1 MLKHIKPCY
10 FNLSFNQKI
19 KIVVFKLRQSLFTIG
34 TLCITACAATAVGV
48 AAVSSVDVA
57 HDRRTIGKYYDDAA
71 VEIKIR
77 NAIYKE
83 ETFQGQVHISVTS
96 MNGIVLLTGEAP
108 TQPLIDHVVVKA
120 RKFGEIR
127 QLVNEISLSGKSTV
141 ASRMNDSWITGKVKT
156 TLFKEIELDAT
167 RVKVITEYGKVYLM
181 GLVTRKEGKAAANV
195 ARSVSGVSRVI
206 KVFEYLD

>member
-1 MLKHIKPCY
+1 M
-10 FNLSFNQKI
+10 
-19 KIVVFKLRQSLFTIG
+19 
-34 TLCITACAATAVGV
+34 
-48 AAVSSVDVA
+48 
-57 HDRRTIGKYYDDAA
+57 
-71 VEIKIR
+71 
-77 NAIYKE
+77 
-83 ETFQGQVHISVTS
+83 
-96 MNGIVLLTGEAP
+96 
-108 TQPLIDHVVVKA
+108 VKA